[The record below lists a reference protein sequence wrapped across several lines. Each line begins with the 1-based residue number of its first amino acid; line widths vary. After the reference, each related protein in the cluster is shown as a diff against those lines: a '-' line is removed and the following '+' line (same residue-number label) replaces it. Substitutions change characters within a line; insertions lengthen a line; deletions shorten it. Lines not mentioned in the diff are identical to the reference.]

1 MENTITYFFGIEGIS
16 DKMCN
21 NIVFDTSDNTL
32 YLHKVKRGSLE
43 NYGEVST
50 FEGKKLDAV
59 EEDIHL
65 QLECILLNTFDNTA
79 VDYKYKDN
87 KTHHYNKIAL
97 YIKSCDSKT
106 INNFKMPVSFEKLMK
121 DYDDMYDGVET
132 DNCIHDI
139 SKRLAY
145 AIVGDYLILNKNVKS

>member
-32 YLHKVKRGSLE
+32 YLHKVTRGSLE

-50 FEGKKLDAV
+50 FEGNKLDAV

-65 QLECILLNTFDNTA
+65 QLECILLNTFDSTA

-87 KTHHYNKIAL
+87 KTYHYKKIAL
-97 YIKSCDSKT
+97 YIKSTESKT
-106 INNFKMPVSFEKLMK
+106 ITSFKIPISFEKLMK
-121 DYDDMYDGVET
+121 DYDDMYDGIET

-139 SKRLAY
+139 AKRLAY
-145 AIVGDYLILNKNVKS
+145 AIVGDYLILNKDVKS

>member
-32 YLHKVKRGSLE
+32 YLHKVKRGNFE
-43 NYGEVST
+43 NCGEVST
-50 FEGKKLDAV
+50 FEGNKLDAV

-79 VDYKYKDN
+79 VDYKYKDD
-87 KTHHYNKIAL
+87 KTHHFKKVAL

-106 INNFKMPVSFEKLMK
+106 INDFKIPVSFEKLIK
-121 DYDDMYDGVET
+121 DYDEMYDGEET

-145 AIVGDYLILNKNVKS
+145 AIVGDYLILNKDVKS

>member
-1 MENTITYFFGIEGIS
+1 MEDTITYFFGIEGIS

-32 YLHKVKRGSLE
+32 YLHKLKRGSLE

-50 FEGKKLDAV
+50 FEGNKLDAV

-79 VDYKYKDN
+79 VEYKYKDN
-87 KTHHYNKIAL
+87 KTHQYKKVAL
-97 YIKSCDSKT
+97 YIKSSDSKT
-106 INNFKMPVSFEKLMK
+106 IDSFKIPVSFEKLIK
-121 DYDDMYDGVET
+121 DYDDMYDGTET

-145 AIVGDYLILNKNVKS
+145 AIVGDYLILNKDVKS